1 MYYKQYRTISCLLWI
16 MTFYAQVWTWYMNKN
31 IVMAGQYIIPTFRL
45 KIPMLHRSLML
56 HKTFLELQMQY
67 QLFTCELRMKRITGM
82 EFEIIKL
89 YKLSPF
95 LLWAGCNSA
104 QWKQWVHCSIGPIQY
119 VVYGTGPLCSMNSRG
134 KILRLYTLFDLAY
147 LKWFIY
153 CHKKVNDSVRN
164 WDLPMTFVPGPISLT
179 FPNAILIQ

>member
-1 MYYKQYRTISCLLWI
+1 
-16 MTFYAQVWTWYMNKN
+16 
-31 IVMAGQYIIPTFRL
+31 
-45 KIPMLHRSLML
+45 
-56 HKTFLELQMQY
+56 MQY
-67 QLFTCELRMKRITGM
+67 QLFTCELIMKRITGM

-134 KILRLYTLFDLAY
+134 KILRLNTLFDLAY

-153 CHKKVNDSVRN
+153 CHKKFNDSVRN

-179 FPNAILIQ
+179 FPNAILIQWYLRFANILIITVIDKKSHTIHQLCCHGMCKVLMQI